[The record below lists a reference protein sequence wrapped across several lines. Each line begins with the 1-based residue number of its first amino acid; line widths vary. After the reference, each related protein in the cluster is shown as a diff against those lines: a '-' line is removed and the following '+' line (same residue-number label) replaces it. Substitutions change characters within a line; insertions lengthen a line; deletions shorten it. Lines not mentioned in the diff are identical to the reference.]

1 MKLQSMTD
9 FVLEISEQT
18 TNEGNCLFRNFNK
31 IKNYANFLKQPLELE
46 MFIPCVDNEPF
57 NYTIHGNKEQ
67 FDRAKGKVLFEGFM
81 YKTTFSE
88 KQNTLYEYVTNL
100 HHTFSFSQIKNHT
113 VESLLTHFQGKF
125 SIELTEYGLKLIK
138 NKLNK
143 TCITKK

>member
-1 MKLQSMTD
+1 MKLIPMTD
-9 FVLEISEQT
+9 FVFLMRQ
-18 TNEGNCLFRNFNK
+18 NEAKDNITRFWSCEK
-31 IKNYANFLKQPLELE
+31 YAKFLKQPLELE

-67 FDRAKGKVLFEGFM
+67 FDTAKEKVLFEGFM

-100 HHTFSFSQIKNHT
+100 HHTFSFSQIRNHT

-125 SIELTEYGLKLIK
+125 GIELTEYGLKQTGL
-138 NKLNK
+138 
-143 TCITKK
+143 